1 MTTRTSVQGLL
12 EEFVSALNVAG
23 LSAQLTPDPVRAE
36 EIVAALAEP
45 ATDPDHRID
54 WIVINNR
61 RVDATVVSGDREWR
75 IACSIDGEGVHS
87 ASAFA
92 RPAPFQGVAGGRAV
106 IITGP
111 SSAGKTTVMRAVVDT
126 ALTPWVM
133 FDELFFGTV
142 AWPFLIWP
150 DQSPTLRRGFI
161 AGIAALASAG
171 NQVILTSGA
180 ASPEELDPIVRSVP
194 TVIVGLDCPLEV
206 RIARQQARA
215 DRWGGLTEESDDSH
229 AGWVLDARFDT
240 DRLSSLEVAGAILEL
255 VGEP

>member
-1 MTTRTSVQGLL
+1 MTERKAVEDLL
-12 EEFVSALNVAG
+12 KEFVSALDVAG
-23 LSAQLTPDPVRAE
+23 LSAQLTTDPLRAE
-36 EIVAALAEP
+36 EIVAALTQA
-45 ATDPDHRID
+45 ATAPERRTD

-75 IACSIDGEGVHS
+75 IACSIDGQGVHS
-87 ASAFA
+87 ATAFR
-92 RPAPFQGVAGGRAV
+92 RPTPFPGVAGGRAV
-106 IITGP
+106 IVTGP

-126 ALTPWVM
+126 AHTPWVM

-150 DQSPTLRRGFI
+150 DQSPTLRPGFI

-180 ASPEELDPIVRSVP
+180 ASSHELDPIVRSVP
-194 TVIVGLDCPLEV
+194 TVIVGLDCPLAV
-206 RIARQQARA
+206 RVARQQARA
-215 DRWGGLTEESDDSH
+215 DRWGGLTEESNDSH

-240 DRLSSLEVAGAILEL
+240 DRLSPLEVAKGILKL
-255 VGEP
+255 VGEA